1 MYLFEKIFEYEC
13 NRPIN
18 CDWIE
23 NIFIFTNKFK
33 PGLCKKKKQYTWKKY
48 TKYKYFILKNFLCAN
63 NFDTTKKEHLLD
75 IFSTTQNKLLALY
88 KFKNICLFKTK
99 KLLDD
104 QMDLNFNPLS
114 EMSSRYK
121 IDIIQDNIRQQFS
134 IFDLTRIINTSL
146 SYEYNFF
153 PDPTKIKNPWNNKPF
168 SIANLYNIYFFIKNN
183 SNINMSIL
191 FSRFYQSNFCLNH
204 FELYNQFI
212 IKNYIIENCHLFDE
226 SKKVIYI
233 HVMLDYY
240 NSKYKSFAINIDLRF
255 PVKRL
260 IDVMD
265 KYIKLYLLAIY
276 SYEDDL
282 RIKYKSILMRRLR
295 TFNKENPFFG
305 RRIVSL
311 SVKKL
316 YYMSRLYYEEKHII
330 FLPDNV
336 YFPKPDMILLDQQCY
351 LVDYIENNNYSIFPI
366 FDSTSQYD
374 NREQKIIELL
384 SPIIKK
390 YTFNETQLD
399 IIKNKYYS
407 IVCEKI
413 QAGNNTS
420 DRLNDDEDQYQDQD
434 QDNDTETYTDDLDDN
449 EITNNE
455 ITNNVMSDND
465 QILDQSFDTED
476 TYDSDEIDE
485 TIIHPI
491 IDQADIS
498 IDSDNDIMD
507 DNININSFEHNTADL
522 HINDSN
528 HNQIENQS
536 ENINTT
542 DVNLTQQARH
552 TLILRLDY
560 FQRNDL
566 MNEEDYQHIIR
577 SILQLVDDDML

>member
-1 MYLFEKIFEYEC
+1 M
-13 NRPIN
+13 
-18 CDWIE
+18 
-23 NIFIFTNKFK
+23 
-33 PGLCKKKKQYTWKKY
+33 
-48 TKYKYFILKNFLCAN
+48 
-63 NFDTTKKEHLLD
+63 
-75 IFSTTQNKLLALY
+75 
-88 KFKNICLFKTK
+88 
-99 KLLDD
+99 
-104 QMDLNFNPLS
+104 
-114 EMSSRYK
+114 
-121 IDIIQDNIRQQFS
+121 
-134 IFDLTRIINTSL
+134 
-146 SYEYNFF
+146 
-153 PDPTKIKNPWNNKPF
+153 
-168 SIANLYNIYFFIKNN
+168 
-183 SNINMSIL
+183 
-191 FSRFYQSNFCLNH
+191 
-204 FELYNQFI
+204 
-212 IKNYIIENCHLFDE
+212 
-226 SKKVIYI
+226 
-233 HVMLDYY
+233 
-240 NSKYKSFAINIDLRF
+240 AINIDTRF

-260 IDVMD
+260 IEVMD
-265 KYIKLYLLAIY
+265 KYIKMYLLAIY

-295 TFNKENPFFG
+295 TFNKENPYFG

-390 YTFNETQLD
+390 YTFNDTQLD

-413 QAGNNTS
+413 QAGNIAPNWLTH
-420 DRLNDDEDQYQDQD
+420 DQD
-434 QDNDTETYTDDLDDN
+434 QDSDQDSNTYTDDLVDN
-449 EITNNE
+449 EV
-455 ITNNVMSDND
+455 TNNVMTDND

-476 TYDSDEIDE
+476 TYDSDEMDE

-507 DNININSFEHNTADL
+507 DNISINSFEDHTADL
-522 HINDSN
+522 HINDSSD
-528 HNQIENQS
+528 NQVDNQVENT
-536 ENINTT
+536 NTNGL
-542 DVNLTQQARH
+542 NLTQQARH
-552 TLILRLDY
+552 TIILRLDY

-577 SILQLVDDDML
+577 SILQLVEDDR

>member
-18 CDWIE
+18 GNWIE

-191 FSRFYQSNFCLNH
+191 FYRFYQSNFCLNH

-434 QDNDTETYTDDLDDN
+434 QDNDTDTYTDDLADN

-465 QILDQSFDTED
+465 QILDQSFDTAD

-560 FQRNDL
+560 FQRNEL

>member
-1 MYLFEKIFEYEC
+1 
-13 NRPIN
+13 
-18 CDWIE
+18 
-23 NIFIFTNKFK
+23 
-33 PGLCKKKKQYTWKKY
+33 
-48 TKYKYFILKNFLCAN
+48 
-63 NFDTTKKEHLLD
+63 
-75 IFSTTQNKLLALY
+75 
-88 KFKNICLFKTK
+88 
-99 KLLDD
+99 
-104 QMDLNFNPLS
+104 
-114 EMSSRYK
+114 
-121 IDIIQDNIRQQFS
+121 
-134 IFDLTRIINTSL
+134 
-146 SYEYNFF
+146 
-153 PDPTKIKNPWNNKPF
+153 
-168 SIANLYNIYFFIKNN
+168 
-183 SNINMSIL
+183 
-191 FSRFYQSNFCLNH
+191 
-204 FELYNQFI
+204 
-212 IKNYIIENCHLFDE
+212 
-226 SKKVIYI
+226 
-233 HVMLDYY
+233 
-240 NSKYKSFAINIDLRF
+240 
-255 PVKRL
+255 
-260 IDVMD
+260 
-265 KYIKLYLLAIY
+265 
-276 SYEDDL
+276 
-282 RIKYKSILMRRLR
+282 
-295 TFNKENPFFG
+295 
-305 RRIVSL
+305 
-311 SVKKL
+311 
-316 YYMSRLYYEEKHII
+316 MSRLYYEEKHII

-434 QDNDTETYTDDLDDN
+434 QDNDTDTYTDDLDDN

-455 ITNNVMSDND
+455 ITNNVMSNND
-465 QILDQSFDTED
+465 QILDQSFDTAD

-507 DNININSFEHNTADL
+507 DNISINSFEHNTADL

>member
-18 CDWIE
+18 GNWIE

-434 QDNDTETYTDDLDDN
+434 QDNDTDTYTDDLDDN

-455 ITNNVMSDND
+455 ITNNVMSNND
-465 QILDQSFDTED
+465 QILDQSFDTAD

-507 DNININSFEHNTADL
+507 DNISINSFEHNTADL